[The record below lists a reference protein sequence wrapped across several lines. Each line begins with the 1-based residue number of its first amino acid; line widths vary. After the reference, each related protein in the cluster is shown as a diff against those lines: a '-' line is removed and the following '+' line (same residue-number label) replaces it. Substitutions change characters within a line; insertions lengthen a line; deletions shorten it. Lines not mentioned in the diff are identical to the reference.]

1 MRRSPSALLS
11 LCNSS
16 ILILCILIFSTLS
29 FAAAPDR
36 ITGPIAGQLIKL
48 SAGVSLKAQPG
59 DDRGR
64 VDSSLK
70 LGYMTLLTV
79 PSASQQKA
87 LNQLLSQQQDPRSP
101 LYHMWLTPEQY
112 ADRFG
117 LSPNDIQ
124 KLTAWLQSQGFT
136 VVNVARGRNFIVF
149 SGTAAQAETVFQTE
163 IHNFDVGGET
173 RFSNTTPPSIPA
185 ALSGVVTGIRGLNNF
200 PAKSHA
206 VHSKPNYT
214 EAVGNYW
221 IAPGDITTMYN
232 LQKLYT
238 AGINGSGQTLAVI
251 GETDV
256 YLADLNDFRSDFDL
270 PQISGCTF
278 FAGTNVI
285 QKCDT
290 TNFQYVVIQGDTDP
304 GVPNFL
310 QPLDL
315 VEADIDLEWSNA
327 VAPQA
332 KIIYVNAPVSGV
344 YYSTYYTIDQ
354 KLAPVMTMSYSF
366 GCELGE
372 AEFGTLTADEAE
384 FAQANIEGITFL
396 NAAGDNSAAACDPNT
411 NGDPNDTLATGGLAV
426 TYPASSPSVT
436 GVGGTMIPWT
446 EYTSTYWNPGNN
458 ANGNGGS
465 VTEYIPEQGWNDAEE
480 WGAYCVANPGDTT
493 CSEQGITSWAT
504 AQADAKIGILGGGGG
519 ASNCVSINDSGI
531 CTGGQKQP
539 AWQSGISASAIN
551 PNGFGVTT
559 TPARYLPDVSLLA
572 SLDFPGFIACTPV
585 EEIEGGSNTASMCAN
600 GIGGPSGFLSYG
612 YKFGG
617 TSFASPMFA
626 GIVTLLNQ
634 YLDTGKGLGNI
645 NPTLYSLAATPANG
659 VFHQLGSNAFSST
672 GSNGVYCDPG
682 TPTTSGWPAALQC
695 PPAVKPATEGF
706 FGYAASNFD
715 PTTNYNLVTGLGS
728 VDAYNLVHS
737 WTSVATPSFTLSA
750 ASGSMTITPGGA
762 GGTDIITVTDVGGFT
777 GNVTL
782 ATSVLPNGVTAL
794 FSPNPT
800 AGTST
805 LTLTASGSAA
815 TGGPT
820 TVTIT
825 GTSGTLTA
833 TTTVAL
839 TVSSTPGFTLSA
851 APSSVTIAAGG
862 AGGASTITVT
872 DVGGFTGNVTL
883 ATSVLP
889 NGVTALF
896 SPNPTAGTSTLT
908 LTASGSAAAGGPT
921 TVTITGTSGALT
933 ATTTVALTIVT
944 VAQNFS
950 VPATLTNPP
959 AANPG
964 QSTSTTM
971 LISPVG
977 GTTFASNVT
986 YTCTAGLPTGISS
999 CLFNQASP
1007 ITAGSSATT
1016 VTVTIQTLGPFTGIA
1031 GAAVPAN
1038 ERPRMR
1044 SQNQRLWLP
1053 LSLPLAGM
1061 LLVGLAGRRLP
1072 RSYKIVGLCL
1082 ALAVTGFL
1090 VACGGGSSSTTP
1102 PVIGVPVSPST
1113 VKTLYPN
1120 LTGAPAQTQQ
1130 FSATVSNSTNQT
1142 VTWAVT
1148 GGSANGTIDPNNGLY
1163 TAPSSLPN
1171 PTAITI
1177 TATSAATTTP
1187 GTATV
1192 NLKTP
1197 TAAGTFP
1204 ITVTVTEGSLPPK
1217 TTTFTLTV
1225 N

>member
-682 TPTTSGWPAALQC
+682 TPGAGWPAALLC

-737 WTSVATPSFTLSA
+737 WTSATTPSFTLSA
-750 ASGSMTITPGGA
+750 ASGSMTITP
-762 GGTDIITVTDVGGFT
+762 
-777 GNVTL
+777 
-782 ATSVLPNGVTAL
+782 
-794 FSPNPT
+794 
-800 AGTST
+800 
-805 LTLTASGSAA
+805 
-815 TGGPT
+815 
-820 TVTIT
+820 
-825 GTSGTLTA
+825 
-833 TTTVAL
+833 
-839 TVSSTPGFTLSA
+839 
-851 APSSVTIAAGG
+851 GG

-1113 VKTLYPN
+1113 VNTLYPN
-1120 LTGAPAQTQQ
+1120 LTGALAQTQQ
-1130 FSATVSNSTNQT
+1130 FSAPVSTSTNQT

-1171 PTAITI
+1171 PN
-1177 TATSAATTTP
+1177 SAMTGPCTDRC
-1187 GTATV
+1187 
-1192 NLKTP
+1192 
-1197 TAAGTFP
+1197 
-1204 ITVTVTEGSLPPK
+1204 
-1217 TTTFTLTV
+1217 
-1225 N
+1225 